1 MTHDHL
7 CDWWQDQCASECN
20 TNLAYGDPCEHMWCT
35 CKLIAKVR
43 TNKDS
48 KYVNLDCLWGQ
59 SICVPDCPEC
69 RRLDALVAERFVGFQ
84 EGYRLAIDLAVED
97 IELLDGPNLD
107 KDVVVQTIQS
117 LRGKYD
123 S

>member
-1 MTHDHL
+1 MTHDPLCPHDYTSYHL
-7 CDWWQDQCASECN
+7 LGQNSCQCD
-20 TNLAYGDPCEHMWCT
+20 
-35 CKLIAKVR
+35 LIAKVR
-43 TNKDS
+43 ANQDS